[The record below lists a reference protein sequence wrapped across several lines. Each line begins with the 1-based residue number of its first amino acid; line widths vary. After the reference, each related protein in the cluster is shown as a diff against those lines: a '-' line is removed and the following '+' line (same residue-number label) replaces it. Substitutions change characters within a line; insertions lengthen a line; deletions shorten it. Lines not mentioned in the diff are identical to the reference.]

1 MGLPLCE
8 GNSLNLEPYA
18 LHTFQ
23 GNQYTEVITRKGV
36 QYDWVF
42 SRGSFI
48 FWSLKGEK
56 NKQQQQ
62 QLTSKNAVLH
72 TLPCNKLFIIRLGV
86 YESSSIINKNH
97 MIIGARITLTCILWN

>member
-8 GNSLNLEPYA
+8 GNSLNLEPCA

-56 NKQQQQ
+56 N
-62 QLTSKNAVLH
+62 N
-72 TLPCNKLFIIRLGV
+72 NKKTTTTTN
-86 YESSSIINKNH
+86 E
-97 MIIGARITLTCILWN
+97 